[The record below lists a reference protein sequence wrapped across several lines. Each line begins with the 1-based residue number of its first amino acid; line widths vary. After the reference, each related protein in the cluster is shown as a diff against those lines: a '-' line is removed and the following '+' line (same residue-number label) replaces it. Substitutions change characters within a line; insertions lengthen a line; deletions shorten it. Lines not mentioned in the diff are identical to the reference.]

1 MSNHKAGNLRTASP
15 AVVKNFVHSQMDKG
29 IAEGALKLGKK
40 LPHKG
45 ERLRAHRIQYL
56 HFAVV
61 GKVGLI
67 GNAVFVAGRQ
77 QLGKGPGHGV
87 RMSGRVQLRN
97 HPNAPH
103 PRVLN
108 HLLNVGGRVNVP
120 LRVRPRGVDRR
131 EAGGNKGKRL
141 VVDQMPVKNV
151 HLVKTHCVQVGQQDL
166 LREVVAGGVEEDAAV
181 LEPGKVLYGGL
192 VDEQMVTARTSIT
205 FMNQLTEGLQGAK
218 AAPDG
223 GRLEPGSVGLL
234 DDGHLQTVRLVLALL
249 RIATVYRA
257 AALSISGYLQVNL
270 LQDGL
275 RGRRSKAVAV

>member
-1 MSNHKAGNLRTASP
+1 MSNHKAGNLWTASP
-15 AVVKNFVHSQMDKG
+15 AAVKNFVHSQMDKG

-45 ERLRAHRIQYL
+45 ERLWAHRIQYL

-61 GKVGLI
+61 GKVGLV

-77 QLGKGPGHGV
+77 QLGKSPGHGV
-87 RMSGRVQLRN
+87 RVSGRVQLRN

-108 HLLNVGGRVNVP
+108 HLLNVRRRVNVLP
-120 LRVRPRGVDRR
+120 GVRSRGMDCRKT
-131 EAGGNKGKRL
+131 GGNKGKRL
-141 VVDQMPVKNV
+141 IVHKMPVKNV
-151 HLVKTHCVQVGQQDL
+151 HLIKRHCIQIGQQDL

-192 VDEQMVTARTSIT
+192 VDKQMAGTFIT
-205 FMNQLTEGLQGAK
+205 LMNQLTEGLQGAK

-275 RGRRSKAVAV
+275 RGRRSKAVTV